1 MTLSAYERKSV
12 LPEKWL
18 NIVDKVVYS
27 NWYLFAIAALIVLF
41 WATGAMVTGFVVLL
55 LIMSFI
61 LVVKRDMTPCLPI
74 LIGIYCVISKGEFPP
89 YFVYMFIILVP
100 VVGSLVFH
108 FVYYRNAKIKGGA
121 FGLAYLLVAASMFMG
136 GITSNQL
143 NVEIKGF
150 AFAAFL
156 GLFPFAVYE
165 LIVNCCEGM
174 SKTQFVSY
182 VCRAFM
188 FLGLLITAQLF
199 IYYIRVWI
207 GMIPE
212 KTEVHLG

>member
-1 MTLSAYERKSV
+1 MSGLTLSAYERKSV

-89 YFVYMFIILVP
+89 
-100 VVGSLVFH
+100 
-108 FVYYRNAKIKGGA
+108 
-121 FGLAYLLVAASMFMG
+121 
-136 GITSNQL
+136 
-143 NVEIKGF
+143 
-150 AFAAFL
+150 
-156 GLFPFAVYE
+156 
-165 LIVNCCEGM
+165 
-174 SKTQFVSY
+174 
-182 VCRAFM
+182 
-188 FLGLLITAQLF
+188 
-199 IYYIRVWI
+199 
-207 GMIPE
+207 
-212 KTEVHLG
+212 